1 MSSEETIV
9 SEIVEI
15 KAPYHFEANELNYL
29 NGTWIYTYNT
39 NWKNRDAWPH
49 KDIDKP
55 SRCCMSYMTSRTPL
69 ETDSWTYRDNYFK
82 NPGDY
87 GMSDSNNHTHLV
99 KFQGK
104 YYLFYHSLG
113 LQDSRDLKVGVR
125 SICVEEIEV
134 DEKDL
139 TIHMGTATAKGVSQ
153 IKPLDPFAQQQAET
167 TAATRGVAFEP
178 TGQTGNMSAVG
189 NKSGQA
195 ICVRGAE
202 FPQSPQAIQMKIKG
216 KGSIEIHM
224 DSPDGPLL
232 STLTFDTDTWQT
244 LTKPLDKQI
253 KGKHDI
259 YFVFGNGKFLFDEWK
274 FTK

>member
-1 MSSEETIV
+1 
-9 SEIVEI
+9 
-15 KAPYHFEANELNYL
+15 
-29 NGTWIYTYNT
+29 
-39 NWKNRDAWPH
+39 
-49 KDIDKP
+49 
-55 SRCCMSYMTSRTPL
+55 MSYMTSRTPL

-167 TAATRGVAFEP
+167 TAATRGVAFEQHVCRRKQERSGHLCP
-178 TGQTGNMSAVG
+178 RCGIPAITSSHTDEDKRERLHRNTHGQSRRSA
-189 NKSGQA
+189 
-195 ICVRGAE
+195 
-202 FPQSPQAIQMKIKG
+202 P
-216 KGSIEIHM
+216 IH
-224 DSPDGPLL
+224 
-232 STLTFDTDTWQT
+232 
-244 LTKPLDKQI
+244 LD
-253 KGKHDI
+253 
-259 YFVFGNGKFLFDEWK
+259 L
-274 FTK
+274 

>member
-1 MSSEETIV
+1 MWDFNIS
-9 SEIVEI
+9 
-15 KAPYHFEANELNYL
+15 PLCHYGL
-29 NGTWIYTYNT
+29 YNFR
-39 NWKNRDAWPH
+39 K
-49 KDIDKP
+49 
-55 SRCCMSYMTSRTPL
+55 Y
-69 ETDSWTYRDNYFK
+69 
-82 NPGDY
+82 
-87 GMSDSNNHTHLV
+87 HTHLV

-189 NKSGQA
+189 RADRPSVSA
-195 ICVRGAE
+195 VRN
-202 FPQSPQAIQMKIKG
+202 SRN
-216 KGSIEIHM
+216 H
-224 DSPDGPLL
+224 L
-232 STLTFDTDTWQT
+232 
-244 LTKPLDKQI
+244 KP
-253 KGKHDI
+253 
-259 YFVFGNGKFLFDEWK
+259 YR
-274 FTK
+274 

>member
-1 MSSEETIV
+1 
-9 SEIVEI
+9 
-15 KAPYHFEANELNYL
+15 
-29 NGTWIYTYNT
+29 
-39 NWKNRDAWPH
+39 
-49 KDIDKP
+49 
-55 SRCCMSYMTSRTPL
+55 
-69 ETDSWTYRDNYFK
+69 
-82 NPGDY
+82 
-87 GMSDSNNHTHLV
+87 MSDSNNHTHLV

-189 NKSGQA
+189 NKSGRRYLCPRCGIPA
-195 ICVRGAE
+195 ITSSHTDEDKRERLHRNTHG
-202 FPQSPQAIQMKIKG
+202 QSRRSAP
-216 KGSIEIHM
+216 IH
-224 DSPDGPLL
+224 
-232 STLTFDTDTWQT
+232 
-244 LTKPLDKQI
+244 LD
-253 KGKHDI
+253 
-259 YFVFGNGKFLFDEWK
+259 L
-274 FTK
+274 